1 MGRSLPVAVLTVLLI
16 VTAPTLAQRRWETL
30 PPTPTL
36 PAPDATGMAP
46 VNGIRM
52 FYATY
57 GHGEPVVMI
66 HGGLANSAYWGL
78 QIPVLA
84 RQYQVLVLDSRGHG
98 RSTRTP
104 EPISYELMASDVLAL
119 LDFLKVRKTSLIGWS
134 DGAIIGL
141 HIAIHHP
148 ERVKSLF
155 AFAGNSDPSGTKK
168 AIGSPAFAAYSRR
181 VEQEYRAL
189 SSTPDAFDAFRA
201 DLSRM
206 WASQPRFT
214 ARQLQG
220 ITVPTWIVDGD
231 HDEIIKR
238 QDTAWMAS
246 QIPGSTELILPGVGH
261 FAFLQDPTAFNE
273 AVLRFLA
280 APR

>member
-1 MGRSLPVAVLTVLLI
+1 
-16 VTAPTLAQRRWETL
+16 
-30 PPTPTL
+30 
-36 PAPDATGMAP
+36 MAP

-66 HGGLANSAYWGL
+66 HGGLANSSYWGL

-84 RQYQVLVLDSRGHG
+84 RQYQVIVVDSRGQG

-119 LDFLKVRKTSLIGWS
+119 LDFLKVRRTSLIGWS

-141 HIAIHHP
+141 QIAIYHP
-148 ERVKSLF
+148 ERLERLF

-168 AIGSPAFAAYSRR
+168 AIGSAAFAAYGRR
-181 VEQEYRAL
+181 VEQEYKVL
-189 SSTPDAFDAFRA
+189 SPTPDAFNSFRA

-238 QDTAWMAS
+238 QDTEWMAS
-246 QIPGSTELILPGVGH
+246 QIPGSRELILPGVGH
-261 FAFLQDPTAFNE
+261 FAFLQDPAAFDE
-273 AVLRFLA
+273 AVLRFLSL
-280 APR
+280 PR

>member
-1 MGRSLPVAVLTVLLI
+1 MRRWLSATILSLLLI
-16 VTAPTLAQRRWETL
+16 VTAPALAQRRSETL

-36 PAPDATGMAP
+36 PVPDTSGMAP
-46 VNGIRM
+46 VNGIRI

-84 RQYQVLVLDSRGHG
+84 RQYHVIVLDSRGHG
-98 RSTRTP
+98 RSTRTS

-119 LDFLKVRKTSLIGWS
+119 LDFLKVRKTSLVGWS

-141 HIAIHHP
+141 QIATHHP
-148 ERVKSLF
+148 DRLERLF

-168 AIGSPAFAAYSRR
+168 AIGSAAFAAYGRR
-181 VEQEYRAL
+181 VEQEYKAL
-189 SSTPDAFDAFRA
+189 SPAPDAFNRFRA

-220 ITVPTWIVDGD
+220 IAVPTWIVDGD
-231 HDEIIKR
+231 HDEIIRR
-238 QDTAWMAS
+238 QDTDWIAT
-246 QIPGSTELILPGVGH
+246 QIPGSTELILRDVGH
-261 FAFLQDPTAFNE
+261 FAFLQDPAAFNE
-273 AVLRFLA
+273 AVLRFLSA
-280 APR
+280 SR

>member
-1 MGRSLPVAVLTVLLI
+1 VAVLTVLFI
-16 VTAPTLAQRRWETL
+16 VTAPALAQRRWETL

-119 LDFLKVRKTSLIGWS
+119 LDFLKVRRTSLIGWS

-141 HIAIHHP
+141 RIAIHHP
-148 ERVKSLF
+148 ERLERLF

-168 AIGSPAFAAYSRR
+168 AIGSPAFAAYGRR
-181 VEQEYRAL
+181 VEQEYKAL
-189 SSTPDAFDAFRA
+189 SPTPDGFNAFRA

-261 FAFLQDPTAFNE
+261 FAFLQDPAAFNE
-273 AVLRFLA
+273 AVLRFLTT
-280 APR
+280 PR